1 MMMTMMIAAGDVMT
15 AVMMI
20 SGDGDDDD
28 GDGDDDDDD
37 DDDGDDDDDDE
48 KLNRTTEKTKQDH
61 TNN

>member
-1 MMMTMMIAAGDVMT
+1 MMIAAGDVMT
-15 AVMMI
+15 VVMMI
-20 SGDGDDDD
+20 SGDGD